1 MGYRETVDALD
12 PGRKRAI
19 FIIST
24 TSQARLVGSIVD
36 SLDDWESIIINENF
50 HGNQVEIERLL
61 ADMGMNWFTVESV
74 RKGWVRRIIDKIAP
88 NVVAVCNDRSPMS
101 SIFIKAAKRKGIG
114 TLLIQDGL
122 LTLPEMSRPEGPK
135 AGLKLSTTLARRF
148 RRSAEQGG
156 YLREQLATLYLFIA
170 NGFRSGGEYGL
181 GECDSI
187 AVFGADTKV
196 FLVKKGV
203 SDSRI
208 FITGSPKFDE
218 LVVHGSEG
226 SVDERHTRR
235 VLLMTQS
242 FVEHQLWT
250 RPQWEDF
257 VTTVITALNGIE
269 NIALTIKVHPGEDID
284 PYDNLLSSVDPHYE
298 WEIIKEGA
306 LSEQLRRCDTS
317 ITVNSTAGLEAMSQG
332 KPLVIIDLF
341 SNGGI
346 EFYEHSGA
354 WTVSSKDDIAVNI
367 ENSLDPARSDEYR
380 RRSAEFLERH
390 IYKRDGRAA
399 ERITDL
405 IERMADRPF
414 GQG

>member
-1 MGYRETVDALD
+1 M
-12 PGRKRAI
+12 
-19 FIIST
+19 
-24 TSQARLVGSIVD
+24 D
-36 SLDDWESIIINENF
+36 SLSDWENIVINENF
-50 HGNQVEIERLL
+50 HSNQVEIERLL

-74 RKGWVRRIIDKIAP
+74 RKGWVRGIIDKIAP
-88 NVVAVCNDRSPMS
+88 NVIAVCNDRSPMS

-122 LTLPEMSRPEGPK
+122 LTLPEMSRPERPR
-135 AGLKLSTTLARRF
+135 AGLKLSTILARRF
-148 RRSAEQGG
+148 RRSAEEGG
-156 YLREQLATLYLFIA
+156 YLREQLATLYLFIV

-181 GECDSI
+181 GGCDSI

-203 SDSRI
+203 LASQI
-208 FITGSPKFDE
+208 FVTGSPKFDE
-218 LVVHGSEG
+218 LIDHGSEG
-226 SVDERHTRR
+226 LVEKSDTRR

-257 VTTVITALNGIE
+257 VTTVITALNGMK
-269 NIALTIKVHPGEDID
+269 NIALTIKVHPGEDVA
-284 PYDNLLSSVDPHYE
+284 PYDKLLGSYDLHYE
-298 WEIIKEGA
+298 WEIIKQGA

-341 SNGGI
+341 SNGGT

-367 ENSLDPARSDEYR
+367 ENSLDPARLDEYR
-380 RRSAEFLERH
+380 RTSAEFLERH
-390 IYKRDGRAA
+390 IHMRDGRAA
-399 ERITDL
+399 ERIADL
-405 IERMADRPF
+405 IRRSADRPLVKS
-414 GQG
+414 